1 MTIFDRTLALIS
13 ARPIQWCMKM
23 GVSYMMNE
31 CCDMFRKLWNIV
43 LRFAIAFVVFS
54 FAWVLL
60 YKWVPVKWTPL
71 MLKRSI
77 EYIDQKGYQNTRS
90 WVDIEDISPVMVR
103 AVIASEDG
111 RFMEHWGFDLKEL
124 HKMSKE
130 HKTKGKKIRGCSTI
144 SQQVAKNCFTF
155 CGRSLWRK
163 GFEAYYTILI
173 ELLWSKERIME
184 VYLNVAETGKGLFGV
199 EAASQKYFSRSATK
213 LNTHQA
219 VSIACVLPNPLVRNP
234 KTVSQKRLKKYNTT
248 YRLTEITPYPFR

>member
-1 MTIFDRTLALIS
+1 
-13 ARPIQWCMKM
+13 
-23 GVSYMMNE
+23 
-31 CCDMFRKLWNIV
+31 MFRRLWKVVTKL
-43 LRFAIAFVVFS
+43 LIAFIVIS

-77 EYIDQKGYQNTRS
+77 QNIEQKDYRNART
-90 WVDIEDISPVMVR
+90 WVDIDEISPVMVR
-103 AVIASEDG
+103 AVLASEDG

-124 HKMSKE
+124 YKMNKE
-130 HKTKGKKIRGCSTI
+130 HQSKGKKIRGCSTI

-155 CGRSLWRK
+155 CGRSWWRK

-184 VYLNVAETGKGLFGV
+184 IYLNVAETGKGLFGV
-199 EAASQKYFSRSATK
+199 EAASRKYFDRSASK

-219 VSIACVLPNPLVRNP
+219 VSIACVLPNPYVRNP
-234 KTVSQKRLKKYNTT
+234 KTVSQKNQTKYNTT
-248 YRLTEITPYPFR
+248 YKRTEITPYPFK